1 MEGKDVYVSLCC
13 DAIHDVGVMSYF
25 RVNEIVW

>member
-13 DAIHDVGVMSYF
+13 DAIHIVVVSYF
-25 RVNEIVW
+25 RVSEIVW

>member
-13 DAIHDVGVMSYF
+13 DGIHIGVVSYF
-25 RVNEIVW
+25 GVNEIVR

>member
-13 DAIHDVGVMSYF
+13 DAIHNVGVVSCS
-25 RVNEIVW
+25 RVNEIVL